1 MAAHLVEAMSNARVS
16 RPCTG
21 GRARVP
27 VPRYF
32 PPFDGIGGH
41 LDGENWLNNIEL
53 LLEATGCMEE
63 QKVTCIAYKLLGEVK
78 RWW

>member
-1 MAAHLVEAMSNARVS
+1 MSNAHMS
-16 RPCTG
+16 RPRTG
-21 GRARVP
+21 GKARLL

-41 LDGENWLNNIEL
+41 LDGENWLNNIEE
-53 LLEATGCMEE
+53 LLETTSCMEE
-63 QKVTCIAYKLLGEVK
+63 QKEHKVTCLAYKLFGEVK